1 MDSIKETLNNVRKR
15 LVRCANPR
23 ANTDAMSEVLDIIG
37 APIYLYV
44 ITYVCYFGYHY
55 LDDYH
60 YGEIDENGE
69 RRWIWYFQ
77 KGLIVCIYF
86 QMMANWFEIR
96 FVDSSLANAAKNM
109 TLDQQTLDKI
119 KLPDKT
125 EAEITEKGD
134 CKTQN
139 ESGAVKR
146 RKGGKTDKNNGSAL
160 VQVKKISYWSWKPCD
175 KCQLNAPPRCHH
187 CPFCNVCVL
196 KRDHHCFFAG
206 KCVGFENQ
214 RHFIVFLIWAS
225 FSTTYAM
232 VYFLPFFYNNV
243 LIDHSWWDCFFPVT
257 LFKFVIGHVDFYHFN
272 LITCFTMN
280 FLFVFL
286 STAFLLEQY
295 QLVSAGWTQFEQTK
309 VDKRKLHIHDPRPLS
324 AKIKA
329 VLGQRPLVTI
339 LCPIARI
346 WYPPCEDPFQW
357 PDHKVTHHKVK

>member
-187 CPFCNVCVL
+187 CPFCNSSINSCQ
-196 KRDHHCFFAG
+196 RDG
-206 KCVGFENQ
+206 
-214 RHFIVFLIWAS
+214 
-225 FSTTYAM
+225 
-232 VYFLPFFYNNV
+232 P
-243 LIDHSWWDCFFPVT
+243 
-257 LFKFVIGHVDFYHFN
+257 N
-272 LITCFTMN
+272 L
-280 FLFVFL
+280 
-286 STAFLLEQY
+286 S
-295 QLVSAGWTQFEQTK
+295 
-309 VDKRKLHIHDPRPLS
+309 KRKWTNENFIYTTPDLCQRRSKRYLGNAPWSQFCAPLRVFGIRLVRTPFS
-324 AKIKA
+324 GLIIKS
-329 VLGQRPLVTI
+329 LI
-339 LCPIARI
+339 I
-346 WYPPCEDPFQW
+346 
-357 PDHKVTHHKVK
+357 K